1 MYLTIDSYSRY
12 WLFSD
17 TKASAQS
24 STFIEEQFECYDYHY
39 FNPSK
44 MYRVENNSIIRID
57 DNSIDYTI
65 LLELPN
71 DYTYEQFIQTYPEM
85 LL

>member
-1 MYLTIDSYSRY
+1 MYLAIDLHGKY

-17 TKASAQS
+17 IKASAQS
-24 STFIEEQFECYDYHY
+24 STFIEEQFEYYDYYH
-39 FNPSK
+39 FNPSTE
-44 MYRVENNSIIRID
+44 YFIENNCILGKKNLTID
-57 DNSIDYTI
+57 SKI

-71 DYTYEQFIQTYPEM
+71 DYTYKQFVQDYPEM